1 LRVLRRLTYIVA
13 ENRKVLQEKFLRAK
27 KAGSG
32 SSLPASAG
40 KNSLPGEMV
49 PPGRRLQRNR
59 AVIQTPPGSAGRGT
73 WVLPAFCRSGEAR
86 RLICA
91 HLRMD
96 HPAADPAKALPT
108 ISLGLVCVARGKI
121 HKAGF
126 DFAGAKR

>member
-1 LRVLRRLTYIVA
+1 MMRGLSSALKKTVRGER
-13 ENRKVLQEKFLRAK
+13 
-27 KAGSG
+27 KAGAHSRFSPG
-32 SSLPASAG
+32 CRREAERTAAAGLQSFHRTSPDAHSAH
-40 KNSLPGEMV
+40 
-49 PPGRRLQRNR
+49 RRISR
-59 AVIQTPPGSAGRGT
+59 TPEY
-73 WVLPAFCRSGEAR
+73 RSPAR

-108 ISLGLVCVARGKI
+108 ISLGLVCAARGKI